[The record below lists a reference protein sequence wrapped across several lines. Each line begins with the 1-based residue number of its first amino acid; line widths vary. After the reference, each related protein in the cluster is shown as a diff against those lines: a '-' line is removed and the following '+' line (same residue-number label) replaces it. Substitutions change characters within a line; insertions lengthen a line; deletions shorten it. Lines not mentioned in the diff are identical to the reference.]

1 MERAAGKLRVTVA
14 LLALV
19 AGVLIPAAQS
29 AQALTGDSF
38 DPGYIISD
46 ATFSHATSM
55 SESQIQGFL
64 VGMEPTCPG
73 ANGATC
79 LRYYSDASF
88 SRAAS
93 PSGQCGAY
101 TGAASEMASTIIFK
115 VAQACQVNPQ
125 VLLATLQKEQGL
137 ITATSPSPA
146 AYRSA
151 MGYGCPDTAPC
162 DAQYYGFYNQV
173 YKAAWQ
179 MREYIVHPSSWRYHV
194 GSVAI
199 LYKPNAPTCAAPFVN
214 IRSAATA
221 ALYNYTPY
229 QPNSAALA
237 NLSGTGDECSSY
249 GNRNFWVYFN
259 NWFGSSIGQV
269 SPLGVIDTLDSPPGS
284 IHVGGWAFDPDSKD
298 PIQVAVYI
306 NGVGTTITANIARPD
321 VDAAYGGV
329 GPLHGY
335 DVTLPVATPGPQ
347 QVCVYAINVGPGTN
361 TLVNCIAITARAG
374 SPIGMVDAIVASA
387 GTITVSGWTLDQ
399 DTASPTP
406 VHIYVD
412 SSGVAYIA
420 DQPRPDVAAAFPG
433 YGPNHGFSFTVPA
446 SPGAHTVCAYGI
458 NSVGTGSNVALACQS
473 VFLASGSPVGVLD
486 GVSVA
491 PGTISASGWVFDPD
505 TAASIPVHIYSD
517 LNGIAFTADKSRPDV
532 GAIYAVTANHGY
544 SETFA
549 ATPGVHNVCAYGI
562 NTVAPGANIR
572 LGCRFIT
579 AMSGSPIG
587 SADVI
592 TGSAGQIT
600 TGGWVFDP
608 DTSAPAQI
616 RMEVDGAP
624 TLFASDQS
632 RTDIGAAYPAYGSAH
647 GFNATIPGPA
657 GSHRVCVYGV
667 NTGPGFDSL
676 LGCKTLTL

>member
-1 MERAAGKLRVTVA
+1 MKRAAGKLRVTVA

-19 AGVLIPAAQS
+19 AGVLVPAAQS

-46 ATFSHATSM
+46 ATFSNATSM

-73 ANGATC
+73 ANGVTC

-101 TGAASEMASTIIFK
+101 NGAASEMASTIIFK

-199 LYKPNAPTCAAPFVN
+199 LYKPNAPLCAAPVVN

-259 NWFGSSIGQV
+259 NWFGSPIGPV
-269 SPLGVIDTLDSPPGS
+269 NPLGSIDVLEALPGS
-284 IHVGGWAFDPDSKD
+284 VHIGGWAFDPDSRD
-298 PIQVAVYI
+298 PSQIAVYL
-306 NGVGTTITANIARPD
+306 NGVGTTFTANNPRPD
-321 VDAAYGGV
+321 VDTAFGGV
-329 GPLHGY
+329 GANHGY
-335 DVTLPVATPGPQ
+335 DVTVPVAAAGPQ
-347 QVCVYAINVGPGTN
+347 QVCVYALNIGPGTN
-361 TLVNCIAITARAG
+361 TLINCIALTVRGG
-374 SPIGMVDAIVASA
+374 SPFGSVDGIVAIGGSV
-387 GTITVSGWTLDQ
+387 TVSGWTLDP
-399 DTASPTP
+399 DTASPTA

-412 SSGVAYIA
+412 SSGVAYTA
-420 DQPRPDVAAAFPG
+420 DQPRSDIASVYPG
-433 YGPNHGFSFTVPA
+433 YGANHGFNFTLPI
-446 SPGAHTVCAYGI
+446 SSGPHTVCAYGI
-458 NSVGTGSNVALACQS
+458 NTVGLGSNVQLGCKA
-473 VFLASGSPVGVLD
+473 VIVASGSPIGVLD
-486 GVSVA
+486 SVSVA
-491 PGTISASGWVFDPD
+491 PGTITASGWVYDPD
-505 TAASIPVHIYSD
+505 TAASIAVHIYSD
-517 LNGIAFTADKSRPDV
+517 SSGIAFIADKSRPDV
-532 GAIYAVTANHGY
+532 GAVYGVGSNHGY
-544 SETFA
+544 TETFA
-549 ATPGVHNVCAYGI
+549 ATPGTHSVCSYGI
-562 NTVAPGANIR
+562 DTVAPGANDQ
-572 LGCRFIT
+572 LGCRTVT
-579 AMSGSPIG
+579 AMSGSPVG
-587 SADVI
+587 AADVI
-592 TGSAGQIT
+592 SGAAGLVT

-608 DTSAPAQI
+608 DTAAPAQI
-616 RMEVDGAP
+616 RIDVDGA
-624 TLFASDQS
+624 TSLVAADQARSDIAS
-632 RTDIGAAYPAYGSAH
+632 AYPAYGANH
-647 GFNATIPGPA
+647 GFSATAPGTA

-667 NTGPGFDSL
+667 NSGPGADSL